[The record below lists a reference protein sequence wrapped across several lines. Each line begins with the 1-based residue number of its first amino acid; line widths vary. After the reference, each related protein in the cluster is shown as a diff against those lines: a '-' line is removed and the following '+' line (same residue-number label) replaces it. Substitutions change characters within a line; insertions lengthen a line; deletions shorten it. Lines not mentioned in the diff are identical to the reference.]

1 MSKKMYE
8 EIGGI
13 EKLRE
18 IVNSFTER
26 MFKDIMIGF
35 FFHKVDKI
43 RVQEKEFEFLAS
55 FLGADIPYTGKG
67 IAMVHANHR
76 ILVGHFER
84 RKQILKETLLDFNVP
99 EHIIKALME
108 HTDNFK
114 TRVIKTG
121 IPSC

>member
-1 MSKKMYE
+1 MSKLYE
-8 EIGGI
+8 ELGGL
-13 EKLRE
+13 EKLKE
-18 IVNSFTER
+18 IVESFTER

-35 FFHKVDKI
+35 FFHKVDKA
-43 RVQEKEFEFLAS
+43 RVKEKEFEFLAS
-55 FLGADIPYTGKG
+55 FLGAEIPYTGNG

-76 ILVGHFER
+76 ILTGHFER
-84 RKQILKETLLDFNVP
+84 RKQILKETLIDFKVP
-99 EHIIKALME
+99 ENVISEIMT

>member
-1 MSKKMYE
+1 MSKKLYE
-8 EIGGI
+8 ELGGL
-13 EKLRE
+13 EKLKE
-18 IVNSFTER
+18 IVESFTER

-35 FFHKVDKI
+35 FFHKVDKA
-43 RVQEKEFEFLAS
+43 RVKEKEFEFLAS
-55 FLGADIPYTGKG
+55 FLGAEIPYTGNG

-76 ILVGHFER
+76 ILTGHFER
-84 RKQILKETLLDFNVP
+84 RKQILKETLIDFKVP
-99 EHIIKALME
+99 ENVISEIMT